1 MKVEISKFAQRELED
16 AILYYELEQ
25 KGLGLRFKDEVKKSV
40 DRIKIYPKAGS
51 IEIGELRKCIVHKFP
66 YKVLY
71 SVQKGKIVV
80 LAFAHQHRKPGYW
93 LEERNI

>member
-40 DRIKIYPKAGS
+40 DRIKIYPKSGS
-51 IEIGELRKCIVHKFP
+51 IEIGELRKCLVHKFP

-71 SVQKGKIVV
+71 SVQN
-80 LAFAHQHRKPGYW
+80 
-93 LEERNI
+93 ER